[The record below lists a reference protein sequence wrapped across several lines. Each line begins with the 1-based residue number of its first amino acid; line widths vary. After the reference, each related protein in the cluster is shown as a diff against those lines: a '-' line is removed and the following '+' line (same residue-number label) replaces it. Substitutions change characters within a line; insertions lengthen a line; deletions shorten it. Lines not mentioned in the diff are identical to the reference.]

1 MVNASIRYGASLRK
15 RYNAIKEK
23 KRARYICNSCGKEN
37 VVRISTSIWQC
48 KHCNTIYAGGAYSM
62 TTQKGEIAMRLIKE
76 LKENK
81 YNKEEAMHAVEILTK
96 NNEEESINN

>member
-23 KRARYICNSCGKEN
+23 KRAKYMCSSCGRED
-37 VVRISTSIWQC
+37 VVRISTSIWKC
-48 KHCNTIYAGGAYSM
+48 RHCNTIYAGGAYEM

-81 YNKEEAMHAVEILTK
+81 YNKEEAMRAVEIITK
-96 NNEEESINN
+96 NGTEESK